1 MPAKKATDVPNVNE
15 ARDRIQ
21 KRKELAK
28 SKPVQAETRGP
39 ETGTREKTP
48 PPSPN
53 AGGPVPDPPPEGP
66 IRCHFSVYVHY
77 VLYLR
82 YYAIFKLY
90 LYMYVVW

>member
-1 MPAKKATDVPNVNE
+1 MPAKKASDVPNVNE

-28 SKPVQAETRGP
+28 SKAVEAEPTST
-39 ETGTREKTP
+39 ENATREKST

-53 AGGPVPDPPPEGP
+53 AGVPVPDPPPEGP
-66 IRCHFSVYVHY
+66 IRCHIIVYLHY
-77 VLYLR
+77 VFSRR
-82 YYAIFKLY
+82 YYAILKLY